1 MRYHFI
7 KSWLARSVERP
18 FYKTWGVAGSKPF
31 FFLFSLNFIFFFFF
45 IIIVILDYCK
55 VDYKVFI
62 FVNNKLIYL
71 SRMESCLWWWS
82 CYNNSLAQ
90 RPISHR
96 IHSFLVSDVSAES
109 TTAVANLQVAC
120 PYHVRVD
127 LGFYSGRARPIE
139 VFKLVS
145 NAPRLEL
152 RSHAQ
157 VRTQARTQASAHVL
171 LITMALKQN

>member
-1 MRYHFI
+1 MRYQFI

-18 FYKTWGVAGSKPF
+18 FYETWGRMFKTHF
-31 FFLFSLNFIFFFFF
+31 FFLFSLIFFFFF
-45 IIIVILDYCK
+45 FFFLYIIIVILDYCK

-62 FVNNKLIYL
+62 FVNNILINL
-71 SRMESCLWWWS
+71 SRMESCHWWWS
-82 CYNNSLAQ
+82 CYNNNLAQ

-96 IHSFLVSDVSAES
+96 IHSFLVNDVSVES

-120 PYHVRVD
+120 QYHVRVD

-139 VFKLVS
+139 VFNLVS
-145 NAPRLEL
+145 DAPRLKL

-157 VRTQARTQASAHVL
+157 VRRQARTQATARTYS
-171 LITMALKQN
+171 

>member
-18 FYKTWGVAGSKPF
+18 FYKTWGRRFKTHF
-31 FFLFSLNFIFFFFF
+31 FSLFLSIVFFFFFFF
-45 IIIVILDYCK
+45 IIIVILDHCK

-62 FVNNKLIYL
+62 FVNNILIYL

-96 IHSFLVSDVSAES
+96 IHSFLVNDVSVES

-120 PYHVRVD
+120 PFHVRVD

-145 NAPRLEL
+145 DAPRLEL

-157 VRTQARTQASAHVL
+157 VHTQARTQANARTYS
-171 LITMALKQN
+171 

>member
-18 FYKTWGVAGSKPF
+18 FYKTWGRRFKTLFFSFFSHFFFF
-31 FFLFSLNFIFFFFF
+31 FFLFVYN
-45 IIIVILDYCK
+45 YCHSRLLQGG
-55 VDYKVFI
+55 YKVFI
-62 FVNNKLIYL
+62 FVNNILIYL

-96 IHSFLVSDVSAES
+96 IHSFLVNDVSVES

-145 NAPRLEL
+145 DSPRLEL

-157 VRTQARTQASAHVL
+157 VRTQARTQASAR
-171 LITMALKQN
+171 TYS

>member
-1 MRYHFI
+1 MRYHFV
-7 KSWLARSVERP
+7 KSWLARSVKRP
-18 FYKTWGVAGSKPF
+18 FYKTWGRRFKTHF
-31 FFLFSLNFIFFFFF
+31 FFFFSLNFLLFSY

-62 FVNNKLIYL
+62 FVNNILIYL

-90 RPISHR
+90 RPISHG
-96 IHSFLVSDVSAES
+96 IHSFLVSDVSVES

-139 VFKLVS
+139 VLKLVS
-145 NAPRLEL
+145 DAPRLEL

-157 VRTQARTQASAHVL
+157 VRTQARTQASAR
-171 LITMALKQN
+171 TYS

>member
-1 MRYHFI
+1 MRYYFI
-7 KSWLARSVERP
+7 KSWLAQSVERP
-18 FYKTWGVAGSKPF
+18 FYKTWGRRFKTHFSFF
-31 FFLFSLNFIFFFFF
+31 FFLFSLIFFFFF
-45 IIIVILDYCK
+45 FLIIVILDYCK

-62 FVNNKLIYL
+62 FVNNILIYL
-71 SRMESCLWWWS
+71 SRMESCHWWWS

-96 IHSFLVSDVSAES
+96 IHSFLVNDVSVES

-145 NAPRLEL
+145 DAPRLEL

-157 VRTQARTQASAHVL
+157 VRRQARTQASAR
-171 LITMALKQN
+171 TYS

>member
-1 MRYHFI
+1 MRYHFT
-7 KSWLARSVERP
+7 KSWSARSVERP
-18 FYKTWGVAGSKPF
+18 FYKTWGRRVQNSF
-31 FFLFSLNFIFFFFF
+31 FFSFFLFSLFFFFFFFFFGFFF

-62 FVNNKLIYL
+62 FVNNILIYL
-71 SRMESCLWWWS
+71 SRMESCHWWWS

-96 IHSFLVSDVSAES
+96 IHSFLVNDVSVDS

-145 NAPRLEL
+145 DAPRLEL

-157 VRTQARTQASAHVL
+157 VRRQARTQASAR
-171 LITMALKQN
+171 TYS

>member
-18 FYKTWGVAGSKPF
+18 FYKTWGRRFKTHF
-31 FFLFSLNFIFFFFF
+31 FFLFSLIFFF

-62 FVNNKLIYL
+62 FVNNILIYL
-71 SRMESCLWWWS
+71 SRMESCHWWWS

-96 IHSFLVSDVSAES
+96 IHSFLVNDVSVES

-145 NAPRLEL
+145 DAPRLEL

-157 VRTQARTQASAHVL
+157 VRRQARTQASAR
-171 LITMALKQN
+171 TYS

>member
-7 KSWLARSVERP
+7 NSWLARSVEHP
-18 FYKTWGVAGSKPF
+18 FYKTWGRRFKTQY
-31 FFLFSLNFIFFFFF
+31 LFSFFSHFFF

-62 FVNNKLIYL
+62 FVNNILIYL
-71 SRMESCLWWWS
+71 PRMESCLWWWS

-96 IHSFLVSDVSAES
+96 IHSFLVNDVSMES

-120 PYHVRVD
+120 PYRVRVD

-145 NAPRLEL
+145 DAPRLEL
-152 RSHAQ
+152 R
-157 VRTQARTQASAHVL
+157 QARARTPNYHGPQ
-171 LITMALKQN
+171 TKLKVDVEW